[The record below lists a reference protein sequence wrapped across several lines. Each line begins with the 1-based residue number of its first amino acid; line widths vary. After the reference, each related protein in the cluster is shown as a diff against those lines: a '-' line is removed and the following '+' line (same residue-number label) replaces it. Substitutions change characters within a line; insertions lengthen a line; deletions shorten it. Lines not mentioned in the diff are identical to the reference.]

1 MTQPPPQQTTAQQ
14 DTQLAIAAAGQLA
27 VAVSVAAAVA
37 SLGALFAA
45 AGITGAALS
54 GALSVVMGMP
64 PDAKGFYGPAT
75 SSVTRLNLVRRAQFT
90 VASARRVQGALVAAR
105 SADQPLGRA
114 LADAVTAE
122 RRYYGQHLMASWGR
136 DNAAARVDSES
147 MTYGRLLGWYTVL
160 DSRTS
165 AECRAANRHN
175 FYADQMPRI
184 GYPGM
189 VHPACRCLPGP
200 PVPGAPMVGS
210 SKARIAR
217 RQHAYA

>member
-1 MTQPPPQQTTAQQ
+1 MTQPPPQQTAAQQ
-14 DTQLAIAAAGQLA
+14 DTQLALAAAGELA
-27 VAVSVAAAVA
+27 TAVSVAAAVA

-45 AGITGAALS
+45 AGITGAALA

-75 SSVTRLNLVRRAQFT
+75 STITRMNLMRRAQFT
-90 VASARRVQGALVAAR
+90 VASARRVQGALVQAR
-105 SADQPLGRA
+105 SAGQPLGRA

-147 MTYGRLLGWYTVL
+147 MTWGRLLGWYTTI

-165 AECRAANRHN
+165 PECRAANRHN
-175 FYADQMPRI
+175 FLADQMPRI

-189 VHPACRCLPGP
+189 VHPSCRCLPGP
-200 PVPGAPMVGS
+200 PVDGAPMVGS
-210 SKARIAR
+210 NRPALRHR
-217 RQHAYA
+217 MRVYA